1 MSNELTPEKI
11 KAIKEGLIKATIFK
25 MAANDWGITDEEL
38 MEMAQ
43 YLAKKRKEKGGG
55 ENA

>member
-25 MAANDWGITDEEL
+25 MAANDLGITDEEL